1 MEGAKGKNVT
11 THDRGCFV
19 TPKLLQIK
27 VLDEVCNQKT
37 REKDG
42 GVRVGR
48 KKKRVGDIL
57 PLRVTVVVA

>member
-1 MEGAKGKNVT
+1 MVEAKGKNVT

-37 REKDG
+37 WEKDG
-42 GVRVGR
+42 GVRVG
-48 KKKRVGDIL
+48 KRRGSEIYCL
-57 PLRVTVVVA
+57 CE